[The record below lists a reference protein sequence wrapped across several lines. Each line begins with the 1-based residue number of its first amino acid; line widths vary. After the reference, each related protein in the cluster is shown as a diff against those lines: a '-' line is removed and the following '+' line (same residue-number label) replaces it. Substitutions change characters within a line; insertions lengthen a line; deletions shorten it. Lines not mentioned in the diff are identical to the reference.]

1 MCGVLPVQ
9 LVQADPHTGMSK
21 NVVIIGGET
30 TSDSCSSADAN
41 RVRSGGCFPVTGATG
56 ELGDFT
62 FAGMLSSSVSSATLA
77 NYDTA
82 VLNVASN
89 DMACNLNK
97 LTASQKT
104 DLVNFVK
111 GGKKLIIFDSECP
124 TQDYSWLPFPFT
136 TANPGAQGANGTL
149 NILEENIL
157 SSKDPANVHFID
169 AGFLGSDTD
178 AVGDMNVMTTF
189 DPNWCVDMSGTN
201 AKQVT
206 GPVHTYAKY
215 PAGTDAGLI
224 IYNGLDQDVLSPV
237 SAGDGSKNL
246 RKMWVQELQQPFN
259 PSDLPCGVTV
269 AGITLAPVAATN
281 PAGGNHT
288 VTANLTDLLGKPT
301 VGVLVTFEVLA
312 GGVNAGITGTC
323 SPLDCK
329 SDAAGNV
336 SFTYKSNGAVG
347 SDQIKACYLNGGSQ
361 QICSQVVTKAW
372 VVSLGVALTP
382 AASTNT
388 AGGSHTVTAALTD
401 PQGNPQGGVPVTFKV
416 ISGPNA
422 EATGTCNPGDC
433 KSDSAG
439 KVSFTYQ
446 SNGFVGDD
454 KIEVCFANG
463 IGQQVC
469 SQVVVNKWKEAQPT
483 AVTQPFTLEGKGGG
497 GSMGLLDLA
506 LGLGCAALALISR
519 RRRTVVAGLLSC
531 LVMVAAVIATP
542 PALAA
547 VPGWYAGASGGW
559 TKGKFSSSDLQGALT
574 AKGYSLDSVDVDN
587 TDTGWKL
594 FGGYQFNPFLAAEAS
609 YVDLGDI
616 TSTVKGTID
625 PANIPTLLKD
635 ASDVHGYLAKGWT
648 LAGVGMW
655 PVKPTVSLFAKAGL
669 FAWTADVDIKEAS
682 SGLSASRSANGTNG
696 MFGVG
701 ARFMPHPKWELRAE
715 YERYQVS
722 SDWADFFSLGA
733 AYHF

>member
-1 MCGVLPVQ
+1 M
-9 LVQADPHTGMSK
+9 VQADPHTGMSK

-30 TSDSCSSADAN
+30 VSDTCSSTDAN
-41 RVRSGGCFPVTGATG
+41 KVINGGCLPVTGLAG

-62 FAGMLSSSVSSATLA
+62 FTGMVSADVSAATLG

-89 DMACNLNK
+89 DFDCDIDTLN
-97 LTASQKT
+97 ANQKT

-111 GGKKLIIFDSECP
+111 GGKKLIIYDSECS

-136 TANPGAQGANGTL
+136 TANPGAMGANGTL

-157 SSKDPANVHFID
+157 SSKDPANVHYID
-169 AGFLGSDTD
+169 ATFLGGSTD

-201 AKQVT
+201 ANQVT

-224 IYNGLDQDVLSPV
+224 IYNGLDVDYLRPT
-237 SAGDGSKNL
+237 ATNDGSKNL

-259 PSDLPCGVTV
+259 PSNLPCGVTV

-301 VGVLVTFEVLA
+301 VGVLVSFEVLA
-312 GGVNAGITGTC
+312 GGVNAGTTGTC
-323 SPLDCK
+323 SPVDCK

-347 SDQIKACYLNGGSQ
+347 ADQIKACYVNGGSQ
-361 QICSQVVTKAW
+361 QICSQVVTK
-372 VVSLGVALTP
+372 
-382 AASTNT
+382 
-388 AGGSHTVTAALTD
+388 
-401 PQGNPQGGVPVTFKV
+401 
-416 ISGPNA
+416 
-422 EATGTCNPGDC
+422 E
-433 KSDSAG
+433 
-439 KVSFTYQ
+439 
-446 SNGFVGDD
+446 
-454 KIEVCFANG
+454 
-463 IGQQVC
+463 
-469 SQVVVNKWKEAQPT
+469 WKEAIPT

-519 RRRTVVAGLLSC
+519 RRRAVVAGLLSC

-574 AKGYSLDSVDVDN
+574 AKGYSLDSVNVDN

-648 LAGVGMW
+648 LAGVGIW

-669 FAWTADVDIKEAS
+669 FTWKADVDIKEVS
-682 SGLSASRSANGTNG
+682 SGLSTSRGANGTNG

-722 SDWADFFSLGA
+722 SDWANFFSLGA

>member
-1 MCGVLPVQ
+1 MPIQ
-9 LVQADPHTGMSK
+9 MVQADPHTGMSK
-21 NVVIIGGET
+21 NVVIIGGAT
-30 TSDSCSSADAN
+30 ASDSCVGTDAN
-41 RVRSGGCFPVTGATG
+41 RVRNGGCFPVTGATG

-62 FAGMLSSSVSSATLA
+62 FAGMVSADVSTATLA

-111 GGKKLIIFDSECP
+111 SGKKLVIFDSECS

-149 NILEENIL
+149 NILEENTL
-157 SSKDPANVHFID
+157 SSKDPANVHYID
-169 AGFLGSDTD
+169 ATFLGGSTD

-201 AKQVT
+201 ANQIT

-224 IYNGLDQDVLSPV
+224 IYNGLDVDYLNPTSTN
-237 SAGDGSKNL
+237 DGSKNL

-259 PSDLPCGVTV
+259 PSNLPCGVTV

-281 PAGGNHT
+281 PTGGNHT

-301 VGVLVTFEVLA
+301 VGVLVGFEVLA
-312 GGVNAGITGTC
+312 GGVNAGATGTC
-323 SPLDCK
+323 NPGDCK

-347 SDQIKACYLNGGSQ
+347 ADQIKACYVNGGSQ
-361 QICSQVVTKAW
+361 KICSQVVTKAW
-372 VVSLGVALTP
+372 VVSIGVALTP
-382 AASTNT
+382 TVSTNT
-388 AGGSHTVTAALTD
+388 AGGSHTVTAALAD
-401 PQGNPQGGVPVTFKV
+401 PQGNPQGGVPVTFKF

-439 KVSFTYQ
+439 NVSFTYQ
-446 SNGFVGDD
+446 SNGFVGTD
-454 KIEVCFANG
+454 KIEVCFTNE

-469 SQVVVNKWKEAQPT
+469 SQVATNEWKEAQST
-483 AVTQPFTLEGKGGG
+483 AIPQDFTLEGKGGG
-497 GSMGLLDLA
+497 GSIGLLDLA
-506 LGLGCAALALISR
+506 LGLGCAGFALISR

-531 LVMVAAVIATP
+531 LVVTTAVIATP

-559 TKGKFSSSDLQGALT
+559 TKGKFSSSDLQGDLA
-574 AKGYSLDSVDVDN
+574 AKGYNSLDSVNVDN

-594 FGGYQFNPFLAAEAS
+594 FGGYQFNPFIAAEAS

-616 TSTVKGTID
+616 TSTVKGKTD
-625 PANIPTLLKD
+625 PANIPQPLLND
-635 ASDVHGYLAKGWT
+635 AADVHGYLAKGWT
-648 LAGVGMW
+648 LAGVGIW

-669 FAWTADVDIKEAS
+669 FAWTADVDIKEVS
-682 SGLSASRSANGTNG
+682 SGLSTSRGANGTNG

-722 SDWADFFSLGA
+722 SDWANFFSLGA